1 MTKLS
6 RLPATQIPDCLCNAA
21 GDKPS
26 VRQADLVEPF
36 EDLLEPPILPERDFE
51 IVQRFL
57 SHGRQFTSSSIEL
70 FPTVVSAT
78 SKGGSDAHQGCR
90 MRLRATY
97 RELFGRSG
105 PNLPLSLSRMSS
117 ANRIHLR
124 DCRSSR
130 AKTSL

>member
-1 MTKLS
+1 MPDFSFERLILFIKIYDVDIFNAKLS

-26 VRQADLVEPF
+26 VRQANLVKSF

-57 SHGRQFTSSSIEL
+57 SLGRQFTSSSMEL

-78 SKGGSDAHQGCR
+78 SNNCNRGWGTLYTEPIGV
-90 MRLRATY
+90 LRT
-97 RELFGRSG
+97 
-105 PNLPLSLSRMSS
+105 
-117 ANRIHLR
+117 LR
-124 DCRSSR
+124 
-130 AKTSL
+130 T